1 MMRTAEIIKEIQNL
15 PIQKRI
21 YVIEKTIQSIRKLEE
36 TNQLR
41 NAADKLYTDYLS
53 DKELT
58 VFTNLDFENFYETR

>member
-1 MMRTAEIIKEIQNL
+1 MRTAEIIKEIQNL

>member
-1 MMRTAEIIKEIQNL
+1 MRTAEIIKEIQNL

-58 VFTNLDFENFYETR
+58 VFTNLDFEIC